1 MLVTDSANSANSLI
15 DCHSG
20 IHNRGHRS
28 NRIRRTHSNY
38 TGNSRNR
45 NIRTGSPSP
54 TTRKAEVAE
63 EDDIIRESVM
73 APIAAPVPSTPVPTA
88 PRTST
93 AAGERAP
100 PSIELK

>member
-1 MLVTDSANSANSLI
+1 VLVTDSANSANSLI

-28 NRIRRTHSNY
+28 NRTRRTHSNH
-38 TGNSRNR
+38 TGDSRNR
-45 NIRTGSPSP
+45 NIRTVVPAP
-54 TTRKAEVAE
+54 PPRKAEVAE

-73 APIAAPVPSTPVPTA
+73 APIAAPVSSTPVPTA
-88 PRTST
+88 PRTSP

-100 PSIELK
+100 ASH